1 MSGNKI
7 LLDTNAFIY
16 FFEGRKKITELV
28 IQTPGIYYSVISEI
42 ELLSAK
48 HLTEGEITQI
58 KAFLSLCQRIELNS
72 EIIAKTIEIRKQYN
86 LKIPDAIIAATA
98 LNLEMPLVSADTGFR
113 KVAGLH
119 VVVDILT

>member
-1 MSGNKI
+1 VSGNKI
-7 LLDTNAFIY
+7 FLDTNAFIY

-58 KAFLSLCQRIELNS
+58 EAFLSLCQRIDLNS

-98 LNLEMPLVSADTGFR
+98 LNLKMPLVFAELAPPG
-113 KVAGLH
+113 AG
-119 VVVDILT
+119 IF